1 VVTANDVKPGDVKEV
16 HANVGVAQASM
27 LRNHAPV
34 TGLEAKFS
42 LEFAVASALVARKVG
57 LRELTDEF
65 VTQPQ
70 VREMMTRV
78 RTSTTDTHCTVE
90 PIFAL
95 TDRATI
101 ELKDG
106 RRLDTGEIRF
116 ARGNAKLPLNDAE
129 LKTKF
134 LDCASGA
141 DNLDAAALYERL
153 NAIEKLDSVRN
164 LVFPS
169 P

>member
-1 VVTANDVKPGDVKEV
+1 VKPGDVTQV
-16 HANVGVAQASM
+16 HASVGVTQASM

-57 LRELTDEF
+57 LRELTDKF
-65 VTQPQ
+65 VAQPQ
-70 VREMMTRV
+70 VRELMTRV
-78 RTSTTDTHCTVE
+78 RTSTTDTHCPVE

-95 TDRATI
+95 TDRAAI

-116 ARGNAKLPLNDAE
+116 ARGNAKLPLNDEE
-129 LKTKF
+129 LKAKF
-134 LDCASGA
+134 LDCASGVK
-141 DNLDAAALYERL
+141 DLDAAALYERV
-153 NAIEKLDSVRN
+153 NAIEKLDSVRD
-164 LVFPS
+164 LVPHGY
-169 P
+169 